1 MNKDK
6 NISIILPVLNESE
19 NLEYL
24 IPEFTNLLSNNLKVL
39 YEIIVVDDGSTDG
52 TQATVNNFR
61 KANKNIRLIERNPPK
76 SLPLSIFDGI
86 KNSKFNSVMWL
97 NGY

>member
-6 NISIILPVLNESE
+6 NISIILPVLNESK

-39 YEIIVVDDGSTDG
+39 YEIIVVDDGSNDG
-52 TQATVNNFR
+52 TKQILQKKRAR
-61 KANKNIRLIERNPPK
+61 RNDLALGTGGVVSQK
-76 SLPLSIFDGI
+76 SGFT
-86 KNSKFNSVMWL
+86 
-97 NGY
+97 

>member
-52 TQATVNNFR
+52 TQATVIILE
-61 KANKNIRLIERNPPK
+61 KQIRI
-76 SLPLSIFDGI
+76 
-86 KNSKFNSVMWL
+86 
-97 NGY
+97 

>member
-24 IPEFTNLLSNNLKVL
+24 IPEFTNLLSNNLKFYTKLLLLMMVL
-39 YEIIVVDDGSTDG
+39 QMEPR
-52 TQATVNNFR
+52 Q
-61 KANKNIRLIERNPPK
+61 L
-76 SLPLSIFDGI
+76 
-86 KNSKFNSVMWL
+86 
-97 NGY
+97 